1 MEKNSKIKEFVK
13 RNWLWIIIV
22 LILLSM
28 LFNSY
33 RNNNITKNDTVTYKT
48 VNTKKEAVQ
57 EMKVPDTIVKN
68 FTKIKTITKYVEK
81 VKVDTLEIVYRD
93 TVEVK
98 FERIGSVN
106 TKEYSFDY
114 KSNNNGL
121 KIANF
126 SLEDSVTV
134 ITGQKRK
141 WFLGKAEN
149 TVDVYH
155 SNKYVESA
163 NIKHID
169 VTPKKRFYE
178 TTLFKFAV
186 GFGAGILILK

>member
-1 MEKNSKIKEFVK
+1 MEKISIIKEFIK
-13 RNWLWIIIV
+13 KNWIWIILV
-22 LILLSM
+22 LILLAM
-28 LFNSY
+28 FLNSY
-33 RNNNITKNDTVTYKT
+33 QNNNIIKNDTVKYKT
-48 VNTKKEAVQ
+48 VQTKKEAVQ
-57 EMKVPDTIVKN
+57 EMQVPDTITKT

-81 VKVDTLEIVYRD
+81 VKVDTIEIVYRD
-93 TVEVK
+93 TVEVE

-114 KSNNNGL
+114 KSNNKGL
-121 KIANF
+121 KVSNF
-126 SLEDSVTV
+126 TLEDSVTV

-149 TVDVYH
+149 TIDVYH
-155 SNKYVESA
+155 SNKYISSE
-163 NIKHID
+163 NIKHVD

-186 GFGAGILILK
+186 GFGTGVLIAK